1 MEAVAATLLTFG
13 IAFLLVSWILLLIDS
28 WREDF
33 AWGLFTVLLPPVS
46 YLYALFRL
54 DKAGNAIALA
64 AAGWLLI
71 WLAL

>member
-13 IAFLLVSWILLLIDS
+13 IACLLVSWILLLIDS

-33 AWGLFTVLLPPVS
+33 TWGLCTVLLPPVS
-46 YLYALFRL
+46 YIYALFRL
-54 DKAGNAIALA
+54 DKAGNAILLA
-64 AAGWLLI
+64 IAGWLLI